1 MKMQRLPKQVEWVL
15 HTMHQHGKE
24 AFLVGG
30 CVRDLIMNREIHD
43 FDITTSALPNET
55 MEIFQTHCKVIPT
68 GIQHGTITVLVD
80 KLPIE
85 ITTYRVEQAY
95 IDHRCPSSV
104 IFTENLLEDLKR
116 RDFTMNAIAYAPQQ
130 GFYDPFQGKKDIEQ
144 HLIRSVGDPKLRLEE
159 DALRILRALRFSMTL
174 HFDIEEQLAL
184 AIKQKASTLSYISKE
199 RIRSEFD
206 QMLLSDHKQL
216 LSTLR
221 AYDVMEQI
229 IPNYSIIYDYEQK
242 TPWHI
247 YDIFQHTD
255 VALDH
260 SDGYPLECKLAI
272 VFHDLGKPHM
282 ETFDEHGIAHY
293 KKHALI
299 SEEMAKAS
307 MKNLHYDN
315 KTIERTCKLI
325 YYHDYYV
332 KPTRKILRRFLAK
345 FDNDTDFAI
354 QALMVQM
361 ADDQAKNMEKAKE
374 KIDILQESIML
385 LKEMEKDQDQVSIK
399 NLSVNG
405 HDMMALGLQGKQI
418 KDMLHYLY
426 DIVLDDP
433 QQNEKTYLLDIAKKK
448 MQD

>member
-174 HFDIEEQLAL
+174 HFDIEEQLTL

-221 AYDVMEQI
+221 AYDVLEQI

-255 VALDH
+255 MALNH
-260 SDGYPLECKLAI
+260 SDGYPLESKLAI

-399 NLSVNG
+399 DLSVNG

-418 KDMLHYLY
+418 KDMLHFLY

>member
-104 IFTENLLEDLKR
+104 IFTKNLLEDLKR

-174 HFDIEEQLAL
+174 HFDIEEQLTL

-260 SDGYPLECKLAI
+260 SDGYPLESKLAI

-399 NLSVNG
+399 DLNVNG
-405 HDMMALGLQGKQI
+405 HDMMTLGLQGKQI
-418 KDMLHYLY
+418 KDMLHFLY

>member
-174 HFDIEEQLAL
+174 HFDIEEQLTL

-221 AYDVMEQI
+221 AYDVLEQI

-260 SDGYPLECKLAI
+260 SDGYPLESKLAI

-399 NLSVNG
+399 DLNVNG

-418 KDMLHYLY
+418 KDMLHFLY

>member
-174 HFDIEEQLAL
+174 HFDIEEQLTL

-221 AYDVMEQI
+221 AYDVLEQI

-260 SDGYPLECKLAI
+260 SDGYPLESKLAI

-399 NLSVNG
+399 DLNVNG

>member
-1 MKMQRLPKQVEWVL
+1 MQRLPKQVEWVL

-174 HFDIEEQLAL
+174 HFDIEEQLTL

-221 AYDVMEQI
+221 AYDVLEQI

-260 SDGYPLECKLAI
+260 SDGYPLESKLAI

-399 NLSVNG
+399 DLNVNG

>member
-174 HFDIEEQLAL
+174 HFDIEEQLTL

-221 AYDVMEQI
+221 AYDVLEQI

-260 SDGYPLECKLAI
+260 SDGYPLESKLAI

-315 KTIERTCKLI
+315 KTIERTSKLI

-399 NLSVNG
+399 DLNVNG